1 MNHLYLDAMYECVGL
16 VQPLTSTAQI
26 SVKKTF
32 AFEIQVMQDLT
43 KISFNFL
50 EVGKPPLLEEAKQI
64 SHSRKAKHNSL
75 LKTV

>member
-1 MNHLYLDAMYECVGL
+1 MRRAGT
-16 VQPLTSTAQI
+16 TSYIYSTNF
-26 SVKKTF
+26 SKKTF

-50 EVGKPPLLEEAKQI
+50 EVGKPSLLEAKQI